1 MKRRA
6 VIAAT
11 AAAAAM
17 MSGCAS
23 QKTAESTH
31 RIERHDTLRASLA
44 EELSIRLDD
53 VVIIPRDTLKPMV
66 IAGRVELRR
75 EQSADV
81 SIAQTE
87 ESESETREETQ
98 PPPTRPMWKLQLGV
112 LLTLLIA
119 AYIAGAR
126 RRY

>member
-11 AAAAAM
+11 VAAAM

-31 RIERHDTLRASLA
+31 RLERRDTLRASLA

-53 VVIIPRDTLKPMV
+53 VVIIPRDTLKPLV
-66 IAGRVELRR
+66 TAGRVELRR

-87 ESESETREETQ
+87 ESKTENREETQ
-98 PPPTRPMWKLQLGV
+98 PAPVRSMWKLRLGV
-112 LLTLLIA
+112 LMLLVLA

-126 RRY
+126 RSH